1 MSISCNDFIK
11 IKNSFLCKH
20 SISKIFSVL
29 YTLTLLRY
37 LILLVNFKKK
47 KPMSKKYI
55 IAFDQGTA
63 STRAIIFDLQG
74 TIQGV
79 SQKELTQHYPK
90 SGWVEHDPIQIYN
103 DQKDTFETVLKDTGI
118 PPNDIAAIGI
128 TNQRET
134 TVVWDKETGAPIYNA
149 IVWLDNRTKD
159 ICKKLKD
166 DGLEPYVREHTGLL
180 IDAYFSG
187 TKLKWILD
195 NVEGAREKAENG
207 KLLFGTIDSWLI
219 YKFTNGKQHVTDH
232 TNASRTMLYNIKD
245 LKWDATLL
253 SALDIPKSMLPEVKK
268 SSSDFGSVT
277 YNDINIPIYGV
288 AGDQQ
293 AALFGQGGLVE
304 GIAKNTYGTGCFLL
318 VNNGTDYV
326 ASKNGLIT
334 TLACSL
340 PEQAQNYALEGSV
353 FIGGASIQWLRD
365 KMQLINDAKETEQIC
380 NSIPPLTDLYVVPAF
395 AGLGAPYWDA
405 NAKGAIYG
413 ITLDIGKN
421 EIIKA
426 TIEALAYQTKDVIKA
441 MEDDCGKPITT
452 LKVDGGASA
461 NNYLMQFQSDILDV
475 RVDRPKMIETTALGA
490 ALLAG
495 LKAGVWTIHD
505 IVSIREVDQVFKPKM
520 TIESRVEKYSGWLD
534 AIKRTQ
540 TINNAE

>member
-1 MSISCNDFIK
+1 MN
-11 IKNSFLCKH
+11 
-20 SISKIFSVL
+20 
-29 YTLTLLRY
+29 
-37 LILLVNFKKK
+37 KKF
-47 KPMSKKYI
+47 I
-55 IAFDQGTA
+55 IAFDQGTT
-63 STRAIIFDLQG
+63 STRTIIFDNQG
-74 TIQGV
+74 NIQGV
-79 SQKELTQHYPK
+79 SQKELTQYYPE
-90 SGWVEHDPIQIYN
+90 SGWVEHDPNQIYN

-118 PPNDIAAIGI
+118 SPEDIAAIGI

-134 TVVWDKETGAPIYNA
+134 TVVWDKETGEPIYNA

-159 ICKKLKD
+159 ICNKLKH
-166 DGLEPYVREHTGLL
+166 DGLEPYVREYTGLV
-180 IDAYFSG
+180 IDSYFSG

-195 NVEGAREKAENG
+195 NVPGAREKAKAG

-245 LKWDATLL
+245 LKWDDTLL
-253 SALDIPKSMLPEVKK
+253 SALDIPKSMLPEVKT

-277 YNDINIPIYGV
+277 YNNINIPVYGV

-318 VNNGTDYV
+318 LNNGKDYV

-340 PEQAQNYALEGSV
+340 PEQPKNYALEGSI

-365 KMQLINDAKETEQIC
+365 KMQLINEAKETEQIC
-380 NSIPPLTDLYVVPAF
+380 NDIPPLKDLYVVPAF
-395 AGLGAPYWDA
+395 AGLGAPYWDG

-413 ITLDIGKN
+413 ITLDIGKK

-426 TIEALAYQTKDVIKA
+426 TVEALAYQTKDVIKA
-441 MEDDCGKPITT
+441 MEEDSGKPITV
-452 LKVDGGASA
+452 LKVDGGASS
-461 NNYLMQFQSDILDV
+461 NTYLMQFQSDVLNV
-475 RVDRPKMIETTALGA
+475 PVDRPKIIEITALGA
-490 ALLAG
+490 AMLAG
-495 LKAGVWTIHD
+495 LKAGVWTKQD
-505 IVSIREVDQVFKPKM
+505 IASIREIDQIFKPEMDVK
-520 TIESRVEKYSGWLD
+520 TRTEKYSGWLD
-534 AIKRTQ
+534 VIRRTQ
-540 TINNAE
+540 TINKA

>member
-1 MSISCNDFIK
+1 MN
-11 IKNSFLCKH
+11 
-20 SISKIFSVL
+20 
-29 YTLTLLRY
+29 
-37 LILLVNFKKK
+37 KKF
-47 KPMSKKYI
+47 I
-55 IAFDQGTA
+55 IAFDQGTT
-63 STRAIIFDLQG
+63 STRTIIFDTQG
-74 TIQGV
+74 NIQGV
-79 SQKELTQHYPK
+79 SQKELTQYYPE
-90 SGWVEHDPIQIYN
+90 SGWVEHDPNQIYN

-118 PPNDIAAIGI
+118 SPEDIAAIGI

-134 TVVWDKETGAPIYNA
+134 TVVWDKETGEPIYNA

-159 ICKKLKD
+159 ICNKLKH
-166 DGLEPYVREHTGLL
+166 DGLEPYVREYTGLV
-180 IDAYFSG
+180 IDSYFSG

-195 NVEGAREKAENG
+195 NVPGAREKAKAG

-245 LKWDATLL
+245 LKWDDTLL
-253 SALDIPKSMLPEVKK
+253 SALDIPKSMLPEVKT

-277 YNDINIPIYGV
+277 YNNINIPIYGV

-293 AALFGQGGLVE
+293 AALFGQGALVE

-318 VNNGTDYV
+318 LNNGKDYV

-340 PEQAQNYALEGSV
+340 PEQPKNYALEGSI

-365 KMQLINDAKETEQIC
+365 KMQLINEAKETEQIC
-380 NSIPPLTDLYVVPAF
+380 NDIPPLKDLYVVPAF
-395 AGLGAPYWDA
+395 AGLGAPYWDG

-413 ITLDIGKN
+413 ITLDIGKE

-426 TIEALAYQTKDVIKA
+426 TVEALAYQTRDVIKA
-441 MEDDCGKPITT
+441 MEEDSGKPITA

-461 NNYLMQFQSDILDV
+461 NNYLMQFQSDLLNV
-475 RVDRPKMIETTALGA
+475 PVDRPKMIEITALGA
-490 ALLAG
+490 AMLAG
-495 LKAGVWTIHD
+495 LKAGVWTKQD
-505 IVSIREVDQVFKPKM
+505 IASIREVDQIFKPEMDVK
-520 TIESRVEKYSGWLD
+520 TRTEKYSGWLD
-534 AIKRTQ
+534 VIRRTQ
-540 TINNAE
+540 TINKA